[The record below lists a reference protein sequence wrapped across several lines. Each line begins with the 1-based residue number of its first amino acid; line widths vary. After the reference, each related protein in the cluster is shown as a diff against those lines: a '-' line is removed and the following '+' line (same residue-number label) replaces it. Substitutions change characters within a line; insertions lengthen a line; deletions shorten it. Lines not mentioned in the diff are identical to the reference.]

1 MGGSVR
7 HWPKADGSPRGS
19 APSRSGCP
27 LLGAH
32 PIERSEVLSAHP
44 PPETRLPSRGDG
56 ISRGLAPPGRRE
68 AALPR
73 LRGRGSRNVLM
84 PGAPPPSEPRTSPE
98 AWDCLLSVHS
108 IIHQSHACKFAAALA
123 ARKSRWR
130 ASRCKAAPLA
140 RCCARCVRS
149 RCSRARVPAR
159 IAMLSQCVADVQ
171 VCSSVWQ
178 PANVVP
184 LMMQSWAMQGKCGLC
199 GAWRACTVGEP

>member
-1 MGGSVR
+1 MAQGGR
-7 HWPKADGSPRGS
+7 IAKGF
-19 APSRSGCP
+19 CP
-27 LLGAH
+27 LTLRVSLVGGAPDRAIGTPFTH
-32 PIERSEVLSAHP
+32 AP
-44 PPETRLPSRGDG
+44 PGDWVSQARDG

-108 IIHQSHACKFAAALA
+108 IIHQSHACKFAAGLA
-123 ARKSRWR
+123 ERKSRWR
-130 ASRCKAAPLA
+130 ASRCKATPLA

-159 IAMLSQCVADVQ
+159 IAMLSQCVAVVQ
-171 VCSSVWQ
+171 VCSGLWQ

-184 LMMQSWAMQGKCGLC
+184 LMVQSWAMLGTCGLC
-199 GAWRACTVGEP
+199 GAGRACTMGEP

>member
-1 MGGSVR
+1 M
-7 HWPKADGSPRGS
+7 PKADGSPRGS

-108 IIHQSHACKFAAALA
+108 IIHQSHACKFAAGLA
-123 ARKSRWR
+123 ARKKQLACFALRSAAFGSLVR
-130 ASRCKAAPLA
+130 ALRSLSLLA
-140 RCCARCVRS
+140 RACAGPRRHALAVR
-149 RCSRARVPAR
+149 RGRAGVQLRVA
-159 IAMLSQCVADVQ
+159 ATQMVL
-171 VCSSVWQ
+171 
-178 PANVVP
+178 P
-184 LMMQSWAMQGKCGLC
+184 LMLQSWAMLGTCGLC
-199 GAWRACTVGEP
+199 GAGRACTMGEP